1 MKSVGTDPFATS
13 FRADAS
19 LRSYPPLIRS
29 HSLAELIKP
38 RSGRLNQSLSCFLNM
53 VRNRAGLGDYVFR
66 TLPRLVDEIRNERAR
81 ELFGEFQRKFDLVRW
96 GIWYD
101 AVQDNTDSENLRE
114 NMLPCHEYYP
124 IPETEVVN
132 SKNNLDNK
140 EYNKYGL

>member
-1 MKSVGTDPFATS
+1 
-13 FRADAS
+13 
-19 LRSYPPLIRS
+19 
-29 HSLAELIKP
+29 
-38 RSGRLNQSLSCFLNM
+38 M

-124 IPETEVVN
+124 IPDDQCARTGRILSN
-132 SKNNLDNK
+132 P
-140 EYNKYGL
+140 EYDKYGLSADED